1 MHEASAAYISRILYI
16 VRYCSALRSKPHF
29 AVCVC
34 VCVCVSRILFI
45 QIGCRVTK
53 KFLHVQ
59 VFGHK
64 KAQVL

>member
-34 VCVCVSRILFI
+34 VSKSHTIHTN
-45 QIGCRVTK
+45 RV
-53 KFLHVQ
+53 Q
-59 VFGHK
+59 SY
-64 KAQVL
+64 